1 MKISYFLLTVDGMG
15 GTDRSVV
22 SQANALAAAGHQVTI
37 ISVIRRGDVPH
48 FAIDQASGLTT
59 WWTSRPGGAPRRP
72 QACRQRRR
80 CPRLQQSPSLLVPKR
95 WDGQFSALTDAGC
108 HDYFDDIDS
117 DVLVTVTPG
126 LLAIATQ
133 LLIEGRRSSTRSTA
147 RPPTAPRGSSRSSP
161 SPPARTSL
169 LC

>member
-15 GTDRSVV
+15 GTERSVV

-48 FAIDQASGLTT
+48 FAIDPSVRVDYLVDL
-59 WWTSRPGGAPRRP
+59 SDREAPRAVRKRV
-72 QACRQRRR
+72 ANDAAAL
-80 CPRLQQSPSLLVPKR
+80 RLQQSPSLLVPKR

-133 LLIEGRRSSTRSTA
+133 LLH
-147 RPPTAPRGSSRSSP
+147 
-161 SPPARTSL
+161 
-169 LC
+169 